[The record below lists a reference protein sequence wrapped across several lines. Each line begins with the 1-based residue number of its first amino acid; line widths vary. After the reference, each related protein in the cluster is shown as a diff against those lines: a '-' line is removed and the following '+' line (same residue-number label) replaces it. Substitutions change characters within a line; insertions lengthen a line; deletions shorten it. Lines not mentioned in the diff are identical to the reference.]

1 MAYVDECRCYIF
13 LSKDLGY
20 ISLEDYE
27 ALTTCIND
35 ASRLL
40 NTFAK
45 GIEKHDFSNE
55 L

>member
-1 MAYVDECRCYIF
+1 MSVGAIYSY
-13 LSKDLGY
+13 LKDLGY
-20 ISLEDYE
+20 IYLEDYE

-40 NTFAK
+40 NAFAK